1 MLSFVLCHDDERM
14 NLGSYEAGHKNY
26 LGLGWGG
33 FTPNLTPSCSSL
45 HHSLHTLH
53 HTLLLT
59 LQLSPLIHN
68 YTIAI
73 IATYT
78 DTQHNILSS
87 SQVFQPLNL
96 NPWFFVV
103 CCITSHIS
111 LQPSHHTSHITPGCL
126 LWWQS
131 RNCEI
136 VKTGS
141 VATLC
146 PAFKPYPLLGCKV
159 LKSNVQWLFRLF
171 YDNI

>member
-73 IATYT
+73 IATFT
-78 DTQHNILSS
+78 DTQHHNHLPKYFTPLTLIHDSLS
-87 SQVFQPLNL
+87 
-96 NPWFFVV
+96 FVTSRQIFRYSRH
-103 CCITSHIS
+103 ITR
-111 LQPSHHTSHITPGCL
+111 HTSHQAVYCGDN
-126 LWWQS
+126 Q
-131 RNCEI
+131 EI
-136 VKTGS
+136 VR
-141 VATLC
+141 
-146 PAFKPYPLLGCKV
+146 LLKLAAWHPCAQ
-159 LKSNVQWLFRLF
+159 LSSRILYLAARC
-171 YDNI
+171 